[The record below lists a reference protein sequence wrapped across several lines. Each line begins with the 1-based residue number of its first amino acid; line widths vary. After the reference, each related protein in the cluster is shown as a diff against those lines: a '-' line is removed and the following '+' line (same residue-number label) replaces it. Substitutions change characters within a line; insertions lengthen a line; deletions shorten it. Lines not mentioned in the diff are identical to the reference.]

1 MDAAQSTWTH
11 TTWPDAARANR
22 WWGRAFIALR
32 CVSALTLLGCGSSRR
47 VDDGLDDDP
56 SKSRDAGGSAD
67 TTKPPSSLP
76 QTGANATTLTV
87 TGVKPGSG
95 PFTGGNSVVVR
106 GSGFTSD
113 ALVFIGG
120 NMVQP
125 ASTTLEDR
133 NSLRVVVPAGR
144 VGLADVT
151 VQIGKDEA
159 TREAAYTYHPLLIE
173 PGTGSIAGGTSVQ
186 ITVVG
191 ARLDALAQVTFD
203 GAPCTEIRIVTPS
216 QLRCKTP
223 ASKVGFADVK
233 VDWPDVDQ
241 RPTLSATD
249 AFEYLDLTDTDR
261 GGLSGGPIAGTLNV
275 TVVDAIAGFAVP
287 GAFVLIGDA
296 LDGEFQGL
304 TDDRGQITFSGDN
317 LVGRVSIHVAAK
329 CMERASIVAF
339 DAQNVTVHMAPL
351 LDPSCGMPGDPPPP
365 GRGMAGSLVSGELI
379 FPGSD
384 EFAVNTWEIV
394 PPPRAN
400 ELRVAYVFTT
410 RLRVSAPNPSPSA
423 SDTIA
428 RVTEDGSPIGVYGYA
443 YRIFARPAGLAVYA
457 LSGLERRDTGEFI
470 PYVMGIARDVLT
482 APGEETTGVDIRMDI
497 PLDREQQVQL
507 GGLPERTPRGPD
519 QFRVQAHVDLGGEG
533 VIVREVAGQSLD
545 LVTSFTGGSL
555 YRFFAQPGMIGSLSD
570 GRYQMIAGWYSG
582 DRDNTPPFTEVRRLG
597 VEQSVEAVVI
607 DDFLSIPAVLA
618 PAEGARVPADRV
630 LRWDVAGSPPDMY
643 LVEILGGDGLPAWT
657 QIVPGSVSES
667 TIPDFEGI
675 GELQDI
681 APGVISWSVRAIRI
695 EDFNFDEF
703 KYSVLSPRFWT
714 HNAIDTFTMQR

>member
-1 MDAAQSTWTH
+1 MDAAHSTWRG
-11 TTWPDAARANR
+11 AARANR
-22 WWGRAFIALR
+22 WWGRVLGAL
-32 CVSALTLLGCGSSRR
+32 CCASLVSLGGCSSSRR
-47 VDDGLDDDP
+47 VDQGLDDP
-56 SKSRDAGGSAD
+56 PAKGRDAGTSTGI
-67 TTKPPSSLP
+67 TKPPGKLP
-76 QTGANATTLTV
+76 ETGANATTLTV
-87 TGVKPGSG
+87 TGMKPASG

-125 ASTTLEDR
+125 VSTTLEDR

-151 VQIGKDEA
+151 VQIGTDEA
-159 TREAAYTYHPLLIE
+159 TKAAAYTYQPILIE
-173 PGTGSIAGGTSVQ
+173 PRTGSIAGGTSVLL
-186 ITVVG
+186 TVVG
-191 ARLDALAQVTFD
+191 ARLDAGARVTFD
-203 GAPCTEIRIVTPS
+203 GESCTEIRIVTPS

-223 ASKVGFADVK
+223 ASNVGLADVK
-233 VDWPDVDQ
+233 VDWPAANK
-241 RPTLSATD
+241 RATLDAAD

-287 GAFVLIGDA
+287 AAFVLIGDA
-296 LDGEFQGL
+296 LDGQFQGL
-304 TDDRGQITFSGDN
+304 TDDRGQITFSGEE
-317 LVGRVSIHVAAK
+317 LLGRVTIHVAAK

-339 DAQNVTVHMAPL
+339 DAQNVTVHMEPL

-365 GRGMAGSLVSGELI
+365 GRGMAGALVSGELI

-410 RLRVSAPNPSPSA
+410 RLRVSVPNPSPSA
-423 SDTIA
+423 TDTIV
-428 RVTEDGSPIGVYGYA
+428 RVTEDGSPVGVYGYP

-482 APGEETTGVDIRMDI
+482 SPGEETVGVDITMDI

-507 GGLPERTPRGPD
+507 SSLPGRTPRGPD
-519 QFRVQAHVDLGGEG
+519 QFRVRAHVDLGGEG

-545 LVTSFTGGSL
+545 VLSSFTGGAP
-555 YRFFAQPGMIGSLSD
+555 YRFFAQPGMLGNLSD
-570 GRYQMIAGWYSG
+570 GRYQIIAGWYSG
-582 DRDNTPPFTEVRRLG
+582 ERDNTPPYTEVRRLG
-597 VEQSVEAVVI
+597 VEQTAEPFVI
-607 DDFLSIPAVLA
+607 SDFLSIPAALT
-618 PAEGARVPADRV
+618 PKEGARIPADRV
-630 LRWDVAGSPPDMY
+630 LRWQVVGSPPDMY
-643 LVEILGGDGLPAWT
+643 LVEIQGGDGLPAWT
-657 QIVPGSVSES
+657 QIVPGDISES

-714 HNAIDTFTMQR
+714 HNSIDTFTMQR